1 MSAGTRDPLIPAAPT
16 SPAEERPHAEAPPE
30 IIRAMGGPRGGRV
43 PTLQQW
49 RAISHP
55 MEPCAVVAGAGS
67 GKTAVMAA
75 RVVYLALVATGRLE
89 ADYAGALP
97 SQALCLTFTNKAA
110 EELARRVRDA
120 TAGLGLPEG
129 EEATVLTYHAFAA
142 RLLDDYGLRMG
153 LEPGQRLLSEAQ
165 KWQLVVSLLEERQ
178 FEHLE
183 VRTLRN
189 VVGDALSL
197 SDECANHLVDPEVV
211 RELSLEFADR
221 VEIRKAED
229 RTARTSALQR
239 AELAEVVAAYRERKR
254 GLGVIDY
261 GDQIALAH
269 RLVEDHPEVVEE
281 FRARF
286 PVVLLD
292 EYQDTNVAQARL
304 LRTLCGPGFP
314 VMAVGDPDQN
324 IYAWRGAS
332 LGNILRFS
340 SDFGNGD
347 TADRRPLYVNFR
359 SGSRILAVAD
369 EVIGRVPEERRAPD
383 KTLRPHPERGSG
395 RARAFF
401 AADERSEARRIAGL
415 INEMAAGGDRTREA
429 EERWGDFA
437 VLCRK
442 KRLFAP
448 IAEVLREE
456 GIPVEV
462 VDLGGLLR
470 LPEVVD
476 VVAWLRVLEDPS
488 RNVSL
493 ARIVQSPRW
502 RIGHRD
508 LVALARWSAERNR
521 HLSMALPGEDVSP
534 GDVSFSLM
542 EAVMSVDGQ
551 EMAGLSEEASQRLV
565 EFRECFER
573 LEQATHGGLADLVAD
588 IVEETGLMRELE
600 ASTSKAAPGA
610 RRNLLN
616 LVQHVA
622 AFSPVE
628 GEASLSTLIQYLDAA
643 EETEDELEP
652 VQVSEANTVKL
663 LTIHKA
669 KGLEWPVVFVP
680 GLATGP
686 RSSIFP
692 DTSRQANPITQP
704 YRLPFELRGDSDVL
718 PRYAG
723 SLEAFKNELRSRGE
737 EEERRLCY
745 VALTRARDE
754 LIVSGAHWYEGPAK
768 PFEPSAFHEEIAEHA
783 ECEVVETEECPEE
796 NPLIAQRGERAARW
810 PGPGHRDDID
820 ALFPEGW
827 MEAAEAAVRDA
838 STVEQRL
845 YGLAPGEQAAYRS
858 RMEKDLERAAL
869 IEDRTRSAESPASP
883 TSLSVSGLL
892 DYQRCPKLFY
902 WSQIRPL
909 PRRPS
914 PAARLGSE
922 VHRWIELE
930 SRGQA
935 TLIDVDQ
942 LPDLSTEERL
952 AEPGQEA
959 ILKSAFKRSRFAE
972 RVPLYVE
979 RPFLLWIDGMVVG
992 GRIDAVFG
1000 EPDGAWEVVDYK
1012 TGRVPSEDDPMFGF
1026 QLDLYALACVEI
1038 WGKRPEELTLTYF
1051 YLAEQKEVT
1060 RAAGD
1065 PEETRQRVREAL
1077 EGIVGGRYEP
1087 TPSER
1092 CRWCDFLS
1100 FCDAG
1105 RAFVKEADGS

>member
-1 MSAGTRDPLIPAAPT
+1 VTAGTREPLTPEVAK
-16 SPAEERPHAEAPPE
+16 SVVEEQPHADAPPE
-30 IIRAMGGPRGGRV
+30 IVRAMGGPRGGRI

-55 MEPCAVVAGAGS
+55 LEPCAVVAGAGS

-75 RVVYLALVATGRLE
+75 RVVYLALAATGRLK
-89 ADYAGALP
+89 ADQGGAVP
-97 SQALCLTFTNKAA
+97 SQILCLTFTNKAA

-120 TAGLGLPEG
+120 TEALGLPEG

-153 LEPGQRLLSEAQ
+153 LEPGQRLLSEAH
-165 KWQLVVSLLEERQ
+165 KWQLVVSLLEDRQ

-189 VVGDALSL
+189 VVGDVLSL
-197 SDECANHLVDPEVV
+197 SDECANHLVEPYAV
-211 RELSLEFADR
+211 RDESSAFAER
-221 VEIRKAED
+221 VEIRGADD
-229 RTARTSALQR
+229 RSARTSALR
-239 AELAEVVAAYRERKR
+239 RVELAEMVQAYGDRKR
-254 GLGVIDY
+254 ALGVIDY

-269 RLVEDHPEVVEE
+269 RLVEEHPEVVDE

-286 PVVLLD
+286 PVALLD

-304 LRTLCGPGFP
+304 LRALCGPGYP

-332 LGNILRFS
+332 LGNILRFAGE
-340 SDFGNGD
+340 FGDGRP
-347 TADRRPLYVNFR
+347 AARRPLYVNFR

-369 EVIGRVPEERRAPD
+369 AIIGQVPEGRRAPD
-383 KTLRPHPERGSG
+383 KTLRPHPERGTG
-395 RARAFF
+395 RVRAFI
-401 AADERSEARRIAGL
+401 ASDERSEARRIAGL
-415 INEMAAGGDRTREA
+415 MKELAGERARTPDG
-429 EERWGDFA
+429 EEPWLDFA

-442 KRLFAP
+442 KRLFGP
-448 IAEVLREE
+448 LAEVLREE

-470 LPEVVD
+470 LPEVVE
-476 VVAWLRVLEDPS
+476 VLAWLRLLEDPS

-493 ARIVQSPRW
+493 ARILQGPRW
-502 RIGHRD
+502 RIGFRD

-521 HLSMALPGEDVSP
+521 HLSVALPGEDISP

-542 EAVMSVDGQ
+542 EAVMGVGDE
-551 EMAGLSEEASQRLV
+551 EMPGLSEEAVERLREFLEGFQRL
-565 EFRECFER
+565 E
-573 LEQATHGGLADLVAD
+573 ATARGPLADLVSEV
-588 IVEETGLMRELE
+588 VEETGLMRELE
-600 ASTSKAAPGA
+600 ASTSTAALGA

-622 AFSPVE
+622 AFSPVQ
-628 GEASLSTLIQYLDAA
+628 GEASLSTLIHYLDAA

-692 DTSRQANPITQP
+692 DTSRQPNPVTQP
-704 YRLPFELRGDSDVL
+704 ARLPFELRGDADVL
-718 PRYAG
+718 PRYEG
-723 SLEAFKNELRSRGE
+723 NLDAFKSELRARGE

-754 LIVSGAHWYEGPAK
+754 LIVSAAHWYEGPAQ
-768 PFEPSAFHEEIAEHA
+768 PFEPSAFYQETSAHA
-783 ECEVVETEECPEE
+783 DCEVIAVEENPEE
-796 NPLIAQRGERAARW
+796 NPLIANRAERAARW
-810 PGPGHRDDID
+810 PGPGRLDDMD
-820 ALFPEGW
+820 DLFPEGW
-827 MEAAEAAVRDA
+827 LAAAEAAVRDA
-838 STVEQRL
+838 SSVDERADRL
-845 YGLAPGEQAAYRS
+845 PPGERVAYQA
-858 RMEKDLERAAL
+858 RMEVDLERAAL
-869 IEDRTRSAESPASP
+869 IEERTRPDAGHPPPS
-883 TSLSVSGLL
+883 SLSVSGLL
-892 DYQRCPKLFY
+892 DYLRCPKLFY
-902 WSQIRPL
+902 WSQVRPL

-935 TLIDVDQ
+935 TLIDFDE

-952 AEPGQEA
+952 AEPAQEA
-959 ILKSAFKRSRFAE
+959 VLRASFKRSRFAE
-972 RVPLYVE
+972 GVPLYVE
-979 RPFLLWIDGMVVG
+979 RPFLLWVDGIVVG

-1000 EPDGAWEVVDYK
+1000 EPDGPWEVVDYK
-1012 TGRVPSEDDPMFGF
+1012 TGRVPPEDDPLFGF
-1026 QLDLYALACVEI
+1026 QLDLYALACMEI
-1038 WGKRPEELTLTYF
+1038 WGKLRTDLTLTYF
-1051 YLAEQKEVT
+1051 YLAEEKVVS
-1060 RAAGD
+1060 RPAGD
-1065 PEETRQRVREAL
+1065 PEETRQRVGEAL
-1077 EGIVGGRYEP
+1077 AGIVGGRFEP

-1100 FCDAG
+1100 FCEAG
-1105 RAFVKEADGS
+1105 RAFVGEAGG